1 MANLPL
7 IKLVNDNS
15 STQKWYADNGNAFG
29 NLKSLQTVLDN
40 IIKHG
45 KKFGYHVKASKCQLI
60 VKDEKYNE
68 AIKLFKNIK
77 IEMKKGARVLG
88 SENECKTFLETQFEE
103 HNKIL
108 KKNFARSRKIL

>member
-1 MANLPL
+1 MAINGLATLPS

-15 STQKWYADNGNAFG
+15 LTQKSYADDMNTVGNW
-29 NLKSLQTVLDN
+29 KSLRRVLDN

-45 KKFGYHVKASKCQLI
+45 KYLGYHVKASKCQLN

-68 AIKLFKNIK
+68 AIKVFKNIE

-88 SENECKTFLETQFEE
+88 SVIGSET
-103 HNKIL
+103 
-108 KKNFARSRKIL
+108 